1 MCAGVGRKKGKYI
14 YILETRFLTDTAD
27 NKIIDNKMKFENSNT
42 STTRFSEQVNKVI
55 ELFQQ
60 WNDCERSVSL
70 YAVLKRIPFS
80 CTKFLQSVIDTNL
93 TQAYCLEQTKLLEHN
108 ANSAAFV
115 RSLCEA
121 YKNFTVCT
129 SAESLAGG
137 GGNGGGGGGGGPMQL
152 NKDSIFYES
161 DRCCQRGGVPGG
173 GGGGGGV
180 GVGNR
185 GSGSLTDILIADK
198 YYDKKEDILNDI
210 LTLMPILTPGNDE
223 AKCAYLEFIPMTV
236 DDAIRGTVN
245 TSLVQQIFSYLL
257 IHPAFSTDDR
267 R

>member
-1 MCAGVGRKKGKYI
+1 
-14 YILETRFLTDTAD
+14 
-27 NKIIDNKMKFENSNT
+27 MKFESNNT
-42 STTRFSEQVNKVI
+42 SSTLFSEQVNKVI
-55 ELFQQ
+55 ELFQD

-108 ANSAAFV
+108 ANSATFIQ
-115 RSLCEA
+115 SLSET
-121 YKNFTVCT
+121 YKNFKNCAQDQV
-129 SAESLAGG
+129 
-137 GGNGGGGGGGGPMQL
+137 QI

-161 DRCCQRGGVPGG
+161 DR
-173 GGGGGGV
+173 GV
-180 GVGNR
+180 GVSGNGIC
-185 GSGSLTDILIADK
+185 GSIGGGIGGSLNEITDK
-198 YYDKKEDILNDI
+198 YYDKKEDILNDV
-210 LTLMPILTPGNDE
+210 LTLMPILTPGNEE

-236 DDAIRGTVN
+236 EDAIRGTVN

-257 IHPAFSTDDR
+257 IHPAFTTDDR

>member
-1 MCAGVGRKKGKYI
+1 
-14 YILETRFLTDTAD
+14 
-27 NKIIDNKMKFENSNT
+27 MKFENSNT

-108 ANSAAFV
+108 ANSAPFV
-115 RSLCEA
+115 RNLCDI
-121 YKNFTVCT
+121 YKNFTCCT
-129 SAESLAGG
+129 SAESL
-137 GGNGGGGGGGGPMQL
+137 GGGGGGGPMQL

-161 DRCCQRGGVPGG
+161 DRCCSRLA
-173 GGGGGGV
+173 GGGV
-180 GVGNR
+180 NR
-185 GSGSLTDILIADK
+185 GSGSLTDILITDK

-210 LTLMPILTPGNDE
+210 LTLMPILTPGNEE

-236 DDAIRGTVN
+236 EDAIRGIVN

>member
-1 MCAGVGRKKGKYI
+1 
-14 YILETRFLTDTAD
+14 
-27 NKIIDNKMKFENSNT
+27 MKFESNNT
-42 STTRFSEQVNKVI
+42 SSTLFSEQVNKVI
-55 ELFQQ
+55 ELFQD

-108 ANSAAFV
+108 ANSATFIQ
-115 RSLCEA
+115 SLSES
-121 YKNFTVCT
+121 YKNFKNCT
-129 SAESLAGG
+129 
-137 GGNGGGGGGGGPMQL
+137 QDQVQI

-161 DRCCQRGGVPGG
+161 DRCSGN
-173 GGGGGGV
+173 GGGV
-180 GVGNR
+180 GGGVGGGGIV
-185 GSGSLTDILIADK
+185 GSGNGICGSIGGGIGDSLNEITDK
-198 YYDKKEDILNDI
+198 YYDKKEDILIDV
-210 LTLMPILTPGNDE
+210 LTLMPILTPGNEE

-236 DDAIRGTVN
+236 EDAIRGTVN

-257 IHPAFSTDDR
+257 IHPAFTTDDR